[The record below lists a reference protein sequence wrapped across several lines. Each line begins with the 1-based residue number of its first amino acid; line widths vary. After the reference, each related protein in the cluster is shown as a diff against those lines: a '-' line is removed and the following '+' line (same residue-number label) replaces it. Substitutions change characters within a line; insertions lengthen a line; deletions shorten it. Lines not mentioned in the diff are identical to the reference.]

1 MKAEAAESFEAPLG
15 DVGRIG
21 DVSRHLSSAPL
32 YNIMLNHNDYN
43 INNNKHTN
51 SKKYVRIIIK
61 IVIIIATKTVTRNNI
76 VVILDKILRFITNK
90 LFAYIFIYW
99 TKTISDLAEVLDA
112 PDEQPVVLDP
122 VGVVQPPVRV
132 LVALLRP
139 QLETGPLQL
148 TQQ

>member
-1 MKAEAAESFEAPLG
+1 M
-15 DVGRIG
+15 
-21 DVSRHLSSAPL
+21 
-32 YNIMLNHNDYN
+32 
-43 INNNKHTN
+43 
-51 SKKYVRIIIK
+51 
-61 IVIIIATKTVTRNNI
+61 TRNNI